1 MTGAVQN
8 EAATHPYAGLGVG
21 TSGAGA
27 AGKGDNTL
35 DQQDFLM
42 LLTTQLRNQDPMKPL
57 DSTQFVT
64 QLAQFS
70 QVSGVQEMNASLA
83 ALTAGMKSSAVF
95 DGASLVGRYVLLE
108 GDSAMLAEE
117 GTIVG
122 GVATPKGATAVTVNV
137 HNADGELVRTLQVSP
152 TDGMTLFSW
161 DGLDGEGCAAPPGR
175 YTIEAAATVSGASK
189 AADTLVADLV
199 SSVSIDPGTFA
210 LTLNT
215 AGAGPVGLADVRQV
229 F

>member
-1 MTGAVQN
+1 MSTVQ
-8 EAATHPYAGLGVG
+8 GLGFG
-21 TSGAGA
+21 TSGTVA
-27 AGKGDNTL
+27 AGKGDNSL

-42 LLTTQLRNQDPMKPL
+42 LLTTQLRNQDPLKPL

-83 ALTAGMKSSAVF
+83 SLTAGMKSSAVL
-95 DGASLVGRYVLLE
+95 DGTSLVGHYVLLE
-108 GDSAMLAEE
+108 GDSALLAED
-117 GTIVG
+117 GQVAG
-122 GVATPKGATAVTVNV
+122 GVATPEGATSITVNLR
-137 HNADGELVRTLQVSP
+137 NESGELVRSMQLAP
-152 TDGMTLFSW
+152 TAGTTLFSW
-161 DGLDGEGCAAPPGR
+161 DGIASDGTAAPAGR
-175 YTIEAAATVSGASK
+175 YRVDATATVAGTSR

-199 SSVSIDPGTFA
+199 TSVSIDAGTYG

-215 AGAGPVGLADVRQV
+215 PGAGPRTLADVRQV

>member
-1 MTGAVQN
+1 MSTVQN
-8 EAATHPYAGLGVG
+8 DKATNPYAGLGFD
-21 TSGAGA
+21 TTRPEAK
-27 AGKGDNTL
+27 GKGDSTL

-42 LLTTQLRNQDPMKPL
+42 LLTTQLKNQDPTKPL
-57 DSTQFVT
+57 DSTQFVA

-83 ALTAGMKSSAVF
+83 ALTAGMKSSAVL
-95 DGASLVGRYVLLE
+95 DGAALVGRYVLLE
-108 GDSAMLAEE
+108 GDSAPLARD

-122 GVATPKGATAVTVNV
+122 GVTTPKGASSITVNV
-137 HNADGELVRTLQVSP
+137 RNAGGELVRTMQLAP
-152 TDGMTLFSW
+152 TEGTTLFSW
-161 DGLDGEGCAAPPGR
+161 DGLTADGTAAPAGQYR
-175 YTIEAAATVSGASK
+175 IDATATVSGANQ

-199 SSVSIDPGTFA
+199 ASVSMDPRTYA

-215 AGAGPVGLADVRQV
+215 PSAGPVTLADVRQV

>member
-1 MTGAVQN
+1 MTIVQN
-8 EAATHPYAGLGVG
+8 DTATNPYAGLGFNTSTAG
-21 TSGAGA
+21 T
-27 AGKGDNTL
+27 AGKGDTSL

-42 LLTTQLRNQDPMKPL
+42 LLTTQLKNQDPLKPL

-83 ALTAGMKSSAVF
+83 SLTAGMKSSAVL

-108 GDSAMLAEE
+108 GDSATLTAD
-117 GTIVG
+117 GGIVG
-122 GVATPKGATAVTVNV
+122 GVTTPTGATSVTVNV
-137 HNADGELVRTLQVSP
+137 RNESGELVRSMQVAP
-152 TDGMTLFSW
+152 TQGTSLFSW
-161 DGLDGEGCAAPPGR
+161 NGVASDGTTAPAGKYRLDA
-175 YTIEAAATVSGASK
+175 TATVAGVSQ

-199 SSVSIDPGTFA
+199 SSVSIDSSTYA

-215 AGAGPVGLADVRQV
+215 SGAGPVTLADVRQV